1 MKMKTVFVI
10 LIVCFINNCK
20 LSSAKEQLLL
30 LRRQSQI
37 ILLNG
42 LVLNECSLKNDNNNN
57 NTTINQWSW
66 LKDGEVIK
74 IHNDNDDKSNR
85 FEIINTNESSYLKI
99 KNVLYTDSGS
109 YVCDLNGQY
118 SIQFNLNVITN
129 NIVFWMFG
137 TSLSLVILV
146 SILVFILERKQDQ
159 NKRKSIVL

>member
-1 MKMKTVFVI
+1 MKIVFLI
-10 LIVCFINNCK
+10 LIVCLINNCK

-30 LRRQSQI
+30 LKRQSQI

-42 LVLNECSLKNDNNNN
+42 LVLNECSLFNNNN
-57 NTTINQWSW
+57 NNNTINQWSW
-66 LKDGEVIK
+66 SKDGELIK
-74 IHNDNDDKSNR
+74 IHNENDDKSNR
-85 FEIINTNESSYLKI
+85 FEIINTQESSYLKI
-99 KNVLYTDSGS
+99 KNVAYNDSGS

-129 NIVFWMFG
+129 NIVFWMFAA
-137 TSLSLVILV
+137 SFSFVILI

>member
-1 MKMKTVFVI
+1 MKIKTVFLI

-30 LRRQSQI
+30 LKRQSQI

-57 NTTINQWSW
+57 NNTINQWSW
-66 LKDGEVIK
+66 SKDGEVIK
-74 IHNDNDDKSNR
+74 IHNDKSNR
-85 FEIINTNESSYLKI
+85 FEIINTHESSYLKI
-99 KNVLYTDSGS
+99 KNVAYNDSGS

-137 TSLSLVILV
+137 ASFSLVILI

>member
-1 MKMKTVFVI
+1 MSCY
-10 LIVCFINNCK
+10 LI
-20 LSSAKEQLLL
+20 
-30 LRRQSQI
+30 
-37 ILLNG
+37 NG
-42 LVLNECSLKNDNNNN
+42 SLKSDN
-57 NTTINQWSW
+57 I
-66 LKDGEVIK
+66 
-74 IHNDNDDKSNR
+74 
-85 FEIINTNESSYLKI
+85 TNMIKI

>member
-1 MKMKTVFVI
+1 M
-10 LIVCFINNCK
+10 
-20 LSSAKEQLLL
+20 
-30 LRRQSQI
+30 
-37 ILLNG
+37 
-42 LVLNECSLKNDNNNN
+42 VLNECSLKNDNNNN

-146 SILVFILERKQDQ
+146 SILVGY
-159 NKRKSIVL
+159 SID